1 MHFLVLSENFNS
13 QRQNP
18 QWDVGFAR
26 LLSSHL
32 PATCEQLD
40 GQEAFH
46 SFLFLLLRLMP
57 EPLMHAA
64 ACHTQGKTTWTEIKW
79 NLYMFVTSWQT
90 FNRTVYWWYYYWWF
104 LFHVLLTSC
113 QLVWCCL
120 QTLCRINPINT
131 CTYIAP
137 KWKLGQ
143 HLLSLSS
150 REIRTFWTDVLKNI
164 FNNENILYKSIKSMN
179 TKSTFKR
186 WAPLRSVFCDF
197 Q

>member
-1 MHFLVLSENFNS
+1 MAMINAFFGSLREL
-13 QRQNP
+13 Q
-18 QWDVGFAR
+18 
-26 LLSSHL
+26 L
-32 PATCEQLD
+32 PAAESSVRRWICEAALQSSPCHLWAAGWSGSISQLSVPPP
-40 GQEAFH
+40 QTHARAFD
-46 SFLFLLLRLMP
+46 
-57 EPLMHAA
+57 
-64 ACHTQGKTTWTEIKW
+64 ACSCLSHPGENHLDRNKMKS
-79 NLYMFVTSWQT
+79 LYVTSWQT

-113 QLVWCCL
+113 QLVRCCL

-164 FNNENILYKSIKSMN
+164 FNNEDILYKSIKSMN
-179 TKSTFKR
+179 TKFTLNGG
-186 WAPLRSVFCDF
+186 PH
-197 Q
+197 